1 MKYFAYLGTF
11 FCPAQTEP
19 SKILIQQI
27 CQLSVEAQPQRA
39 NDDTFFVFW
48 AVSGLPN
55 FFGKESSIS
64 ERWSLS
70 ESENCSAWY
79 KLLSTDNVNCD
90 NSGIYINSWAGL
102 LF

>member
-39 NDDTFFVFW
+39 NDDTFFVF
-48 AVSGLPN
+48 
-55 FFGKESSIS
+55 
-64 ERWSLS
+64 
-70 ESENCSAWY
+70 
-79 KLLSTDNVNCD
+79 
-90 NSGIYINSWAGL
+90 
-102 LF
+102 